1 MRTLIFG
8 TDLHGKP
15 SEMAA
20 KISKN
25 LAGEI
30 KNFKILSV
38 QNRKPFIKEDNIAI
52 IPKVLNIDIFRKPI
66 QAILLPFYL
75 IFLRLICNRII
86 VLWTISSRY
95 HGLMLGLMKKLKYE
109 IVFIII
115 SGYDKNYSCLKKCDL
130 IVCQSKRMLGYI
142 TRNVRK
148 ENVKLIYPGVNLEVF
163 KPLKKNKDILI
174 PSVPYKIRDFEERGI
189 FEIIDFLK
197 NKPDKI
203 SATVVFRSQESY
215 EYFKKLN
222 LKNVE
227 LINRVLEDKEMAQL
241 MGKSKLI
248 PLIYKKNAPDMPLS
262 AIEGIAC
269 GCFIL
274 CTDNMGLAD
283 LVEEKKVGESLSI
296 DPMAL
301 VPQLIEKTIKI
312 GKRKYKEA
320 ILRDNFN
327 SNLNAKKYLKI

>member
-1 MRTLIFG
+1 
-8 TDLHGKP
+8 
-15 SEMAA
+15 
-20 KISKN
+20 
-25 LAGEI
+25 
-30 KNFKILSV
+30 
-38 QNRKPFIKEDNIAI
+38 
-52 IPKVLNIDIFRKPI
+52 
-66 QAILLPFYL
+66 
-75 IFLRLICNRII
+75 
-86 VLWTISSRY
+86 
-95 HGLMLGLMKKLKYE
+95 
-109 IVFIII
+109 
-115 SGYDKNYSCLKKCDL
+115 
-130 IVCQSKRMLGYI
+130 
-142 TRNVRK
+142 
-148 ENVKLIYPGVNLEVF
+148 
-163 KPLKKNKDILI
+163 
-174 PSVPYKIRDFEERGI
+174 
-189 FEIIDFLK
+189 
-197 NKPDKI
+197 
-203 SATVVFRSQESY
+203 
-215 EYFKKLN
+215 
-222 LKNVE
+222 
-227 LINRVLEDKEMAQL
+227 